1 MPLLMFYENAGGLDY
16 LKRCG
21 VAAPEQAPVHGRYQS
36 PSEVRMAV
44 GRLQGC
50 RAEFTVGPTTFDVLI
65 DRDDGAWTF
74 LCFLKYRDADD
85 EARDFYFQTGDP
97 RLTRALLRLL
107 AEECGSFVLLV
118 NNEEPEIVP
127 PPPTPEGEE

>member
-36 PSEVRMAV
+36 PSEVRMAG

-50 RAEFTVGPTTFDVLI
+50 RAGFTVGPTTFDVLS

-85 EARDFYFQTGDP
+85 EARG
-97 RLTRALLRLL
+97 LLLSNRRS
-107 AEECGSFVLLV
+107 AF
-118 NNEEPEIVP
+118 NARTP
-127 PPPTPEGEE
+127 PPPGGGVRIVCASCKQRGARHRTSSADA